1 LDYEQ
6 PAARFERSRVKGR
19 VHQGAFRTA
28 LRPRFRLELSL
39 TSWFERVSRFLRIG
53 GPRRAEGIGP
63 GVQSLGTN

>member
-28 LRPRFRLELSL
+28 LRPRFRLELL
-39 TSWFERVSRFLRIG
+39 LAGWFEPVSRWLR
-53 GPRRAEGIGP
+53 PRELQRAEG
-63 GVQSLGTN
+63 